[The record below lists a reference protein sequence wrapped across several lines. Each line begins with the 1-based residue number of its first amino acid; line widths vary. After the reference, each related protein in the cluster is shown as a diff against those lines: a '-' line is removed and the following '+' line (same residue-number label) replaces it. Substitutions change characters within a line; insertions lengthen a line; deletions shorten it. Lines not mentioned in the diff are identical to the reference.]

1 MSLQFLSLVST
12 ALLVVGVAPEGDGVT
27 HDPALEQIP
36 AEEAGLIKNIV
47 NNTMAQMRQR
57 YPDTDPIRRGVHA
70 KDHGCVTAD
79 FKVLDDLPEELRV
92 GVFSKPGRLYKTYI
106 RFSNADVR
114 DRGDSLLVKE
124 GSTARKHGSRGMAI
138 KLRGVEGTSLL
149 ESVGPLTQDFLMVNS
164 PVFTF
169 ANVEDYNALSEI
181 LLKDNDDPGRFFK
194 ERVVWDTATGKPSA
208 VQPLP
213 MNKPPC
219 EPCRSPGGSRV

>member
-1 MSLQFLSLVST
+1 M
-12 ALLVVGVAPEGDGVT
+12 
-27 HDPALEQIP
+27 
-36 AEEAGLIKNIV
+36 
-47 NNTMAQMRQR
+47 
-57 YPDTDPIRRGVHA
+57 
-70 KDHGCVTAD
+70 
-79 FKVLDDLPEELRV
+79 
-92 GVFSKPGRLYKTYI
+92 
-106 RFSNADVR
+106 R

-213 MNKPPC
+213 MN
-219 EPCRSPGGSRV
+219 RTHLRTMQIAGRSRVDEAARLSGPAGVPRR